1 MLAWRFALRQLCPV
15 AVRSHLLATMQAVR
29 SEGTTEDHLQWT
41 AATDGDNDNGDCDVS
56 ASFTLPS
63 SAFPFQPSVSSSI
76 DDGTVEDETLSA
88 QNEQKLNRSR
98 IKPYSVYDMYTVWYG
113 HSSSPWLEIRFS
125 IEKQSCRLRIPL
137 KIRCRRLSG
146 RPICAEVDAEA
157 AMT

>member
-88 QNEQKLNRSR
+88 RNEQKLNRSR
-98 IKPYSVYDMYTVWYG
+98 IKVSTSWLG
-113 HSSSPWLEIRFS
+113 SSFRRQLLKSMQRTCGFCNAQSRTDIEIVTNENSS
-125 IEKQSCRLRIPL
+125 IQ
-137 KIRCRRLSG
+137 
-146 RPICAEVDAEA
+146 
-157 AMT
+157 